1 MAAYPSEDD
10 SRHHRA
16 WLYADILQGPVT
28 QGPVQAVET
37 PRYPANPASV
47 HKLVLPVD
55 DFAQLDQNEME
66 PLIVLNNRAVIHV
79 ILECFEAFKQFIY
92 S

>member
-28 QGPVQAVET
+28 QGPVQAVKT
-37 PRYPANPASV
+37 ARYPANPASV

-55 DFAQLDQNEME
+55 DFAQLDQTEME
-66 PLIVLNNRAVIHV
+66 PLNNRAV